1 MKTST
6 LICSTFL
13 LFTAL
18 ILACIPALALDRSKE
33 ISAEAL
39 KSSETGDLIKAIE
52 IARAG
57 LKECPVAGAGSA
69 CRTLLNYTMGYV
81 FQQQGQRAT
90 TAEDRQRALNS
101 AAASYKAAL
110 QDDPSNGTV
119 HYNLALLLAN
129 LGDQAGAL
137 AELQRAGQA
146 DPTQWRYSV
155 KIGDLQ
161 AQQKNW
167 QGAMQAYEQA
177 TQSAPTADAPAERVL
192 ELTKKG
198 HGLNPTDLRSRCKE
212 WESLHPVLA
221 RNCYELFM
229 TMVYVD
235 NSAEAEAA
243 LVSWVDLV
251 ARQDNVDKLLL
262 DALPQSWNTAALPPL
277 NAVLRG
283 DLSGATN
290 NWWMESGA
298 RREVWARFLLAVG
311 QQSAPS
317 HPQVMEG
324 IWQTGLKI
332 VQSDHRS
339 ASSLELRRAL
349 ALLYVRYP
357 NLDPTGMKL
366 RGVVEQI
373 FEDKMGAIQSKDLE
387 AEQRY
392 HTVLGLIFAGQQKW
406 GSDYDPYSAAFQ
418 LRRTVEVAEERY
430 RNEAIYQPLPEIK
443 ELRVKVYERT
453 NRPAEAARARWDSI
467 LAYMDSDQ
475 LGRAG
480 QAIEGFQTSGGFDKE
495 TLSSLLKMRR
505 DAVAAPPQQR
515 NALITQLSALGPKAG
530 ISPAFLQ
537 RQQFKALSD
546 LVTGSAEGDE
556 TESVQAALKAFS
568 LAVEQHV
575 PLIGVNDLGRWQA
588 VQQKLV
594 NSVGGRSERLQVG
607 PGGLG
612 GGASLKMVL
621 PGSTVPQNVEVSPQT
636 IQAAHVAQVLG
647 PEVLTHYNRSMSLV
661 SGKLTVPDTA
671 VASPE
676 VRQRLETKGIKVMA
690 VPQ

>member
-1 MKTST
+1 
-6 LICSTFL
+6 
-13 LFTAL
+13 
-18 ILACIPALALDRSKE
+18 
-33 ISAEAL
+33 
-39 KSSETGDLIKAIE
+39 
-52 IARAG
+52 
-57 LKECPVAGAGSA
+57 
-69 CRTLLNYTMGYV
+69 
-81 FQQQGQRAT
+81 
-90 TAEDRQRALNS
+90 
-101 AAASYKAAL
+101 
-110 QDDPSNGTV
+110 
-119 HYNLALLLAN
+119 
-129 LGDQAGAL
+129 
-137 AELQRAGQA
+137 
-146 DPTQWRYSV
+146 
-155 KIGDLQ
+155 
-161 AQQKNW
+161 
-167 QGAMQAYEQA
+167 MQAYEQA
-177 TQSAPTADAPAERVL
+177 AQSAPTAEAPAERVL

-198 HGLNPTDLRSRCKE
+198 HGLNPADLSSRCKE

-221 RNCYELFM
+221 PNCYEQFM
-229 TMVYVD
+229 TMVHVE
-235 NSAEAEAA
+235 NGAEAEAA
-243 LVSWVDLV
+243 LVSWVDII
-251 ARQDNVDKLLL
+251 ARQDKVDKLLL
-262 DALPQSWNTAALPPL
+262 EALPENWNTAALPPL
-277 NAVLRG
+277 SAVLRG

-290 NWWMESGA
+290 NWWMESGP

-311 QQSAPS
+311 QQSAS
-317 HPQVMEG
+317 SQPQIMEG

-332 VQSDHRS
+332 VKSDLRS
-339 ASSLELRRAL
+339 GSSLELRRAL

-357 NLDPTGMKL
+357 NLDPTGIKL
-366 RGVVEQI
+366 REVVERI
-373 FEDKMGAIQSKDLE
+373 FEDKMGAIQSNDLE

-406 GSDYDPYSAAFQ
+406 GSDHDPYSAAFQ
-418 LRRTVEVAEERY
+418 LRRTVEVADERY

-453 NRPAEAARARWDSI
+453 NQPAEATKARWDAI

-475 LGRAG
+475 LDRAG
-480 QAIEGFQTSGGFDKE
+480 QAIEGFQTSAGFDKAS
-495 TLSSLLKMRR
+495 LSLLLKMRR

-530 ISPAFLQ
+530 VSPEFLQ

-546 LVTGSAEGDE
+546 LVTGSAEGAE

-594 NSVGGRSERLQVG
+594 NSVGGRSEKMQVG
-607 PGGLG
+607 PGGPG

-621 PGSTVPQNVEVSPQT
+621 PGSTVPQSVEVSAQT
-636 IQAAHVAQVLG
+636 LQAAHVAQVLG
-647 PEVLTHYNRSMSLV
+647 PEALTHYNRSLSLA

-676 VRQRLETKGIKVMA
+676 VRQKLEMKGVKVMA